1 MASIDE
7 TTPPQASATPPSRRQ
22 EFSTATKRE
31 LVDTARRHF
40 TEHGY
45 AATSLDTIVAGA
57 RVTKGALYH
66 HFTNKQDLFLAV
78 HRAVEADAVRRI
90 DAVLSQYDDPWQAA
104 TSGLHIFLEIAR
116 EPDYRRIVTQEG
128 AAVLGPTRP
137 PDSERTT
144 FSPVRHLV
152 RATLTS
158 GRWDVPEEMID
169 TFSRIFF
176 GALNSAGQALATS
189 TEPDEE
195 TVRIETSVG
204 LLLAAVRHLST
215 THDSLQAAVRPVLGE
230 PAGDEA
236 PTPEGSRGRG
246 RSD

>member
-7 TTPPQASATPPSRRQ
+7 TTPQDSTAPSRRQ

-31 LVDTARRHF
+31 LVETARRHF

-45 AATSLDTIVAGA
+45 TATSLDTIVAGA

-78 HRAVEADAVRRI
+78 HEAIEADAVRRI
-90 DAVLSQYDDPWQAA
+90 DAVLNQHDDPWQAA
-104 TSGLHIFLEIAR
+104 TSGLHTFLEIAR
-116 EPDYRRIVTQEG
+116 EPEYRRIVVQDG
-128 AAVLGPTRP
+128 AAVLGAARP
-137 PDSERTT
+137 PDSERST

-158 GRWDVPEEMID
+158 GRWNVPEEMVD

-176 GALNSAGQALATS
+176 GALNSAGQSLAS
-189 TEPDEE
+189 SSEPEEE
-195 TVRIETSVG
+195 TIRIEISVG

-215 THDSLQAAVRPVLGE
+215 THDSLEAAVRPALGD
-230 PAGDEA
+230 PTDDAA
-236 PTPEGSRGRG
+236 PVPE
-246 RSD
+246 